1 MRAGGLGGR
10 VDLTEILKGEGLRC
24 ERGGR
29 PVFAKL
35 DFAVE
40 AGAALVLK
48 GPNGSGKSSL
58 LRLCAGLINPSAGRL
73 LRDGQPVAD
82 DPDGH
87 RADLRY
93 MGHLPALKPA
103 LTLRRNLEHWAALFA
118 AADPAARV
126 DAALGEVRLGA
137 LADLPARLL
146 SAGQQRRAGI
156 ARLLLQPVRLWL
168 MDEPTVGLDSRSLED
183 LNGLMAHHLEAGGAI
198 MVATHQPL
206 DLPRMTSLDLSAF
219 APEEFA

>member
-1 MRAGGLGGR
+1 MRAG
-10 VDLTEILKGEGLRC
+10 DLAEMLRGEGLCC

-29 PVFAKL
+29 PVFARL
-35 DFAVE
+35 DFALD
-40 AGAALVLK
+40 AGSALVLK

-58 LRLCAGLINPSAGRL
+58 LRLCAGLLGPSAGRL
-73 LRDGQPVAD
+73 LRDGAPVAE

-118 AADPAARV
+118 AADPAAGV
-126 DAALGEVRLGA
+126 ETALREVRLGA

-168 MDEPTVGLDSRSLED
+168 MDEPTVGLDSRSLDD
-183 LNGLMAHHLEAGGAI
+183 LTGLMARHLDRGGAI

-206 DLPRMTSLDLSAF
+206 DLPRMTNLDLAAF
-219 APEEFA
+219 APEDFI

>member
-1 MRAGGLGGR
+1 MRAG
-10 VDLTEILKGEGLRC
+10 DLAEILRGEGLRC

-29 PVFAKL
+29 PVFARL
-35 DFAVE
+35 DFALD
-40 AGAALVLK
+40 AGSALVLK

-58 LRLCAGLINPSAGRL
+58 LRLCAGLLGASAGRL
-73 LRDGQPVAD
+73 LRDAAPVAE

-118 AADPAARV
+118 AADPAAGV
-126 DAALGEVRLGA
+126 EAALREVRLGA

-168 MDEPTVGLDSRSLED
+168 MDEPTVGLDSRSLDD
-183 LNGLMAHHLEAGGAI
+183 LSGLMTRHLDRGGAI

-206 DLPRMTSLDLSAF
+206 DLPRMTNLDLAAF
-219 APEEFA
+219 APEDFT